1 MIHVACMNKICH
13 TSARV
18 TAHAFEAYE
27 QSDCRRLEARVLS
40 LQGML
45 AAAQQRETL
54 LTEHTD
60 FLLAT
65 CDLYAGRF
73 G

>member
-1 MIHVACMNKICH
+1 MLALTCK
-13 TSARV
+13 A
-18 TAHAFEAYE
+18 AFEAYE
-27 QSDCRRLEARVLS
+27 QSDCRRLEARVLT

-65 CDLYAGRF
+65 CDLYATRF